1 MQCPPGQIFH
11 GWSIAH
17 RVFLLRCH
25 PVNTEH
31 SSYHT
36 KGMNILFLLCVCL
49 LTFLL
54 LVGLLTTCIVVH
66 EVWKKKTD
74 KQRRLAELKRKLSIV
89 QTV

>member
-25 PVNTEH
+25 PENTSH
-31 SSYHT
+31 SPIHT
-36 KGMNILFLLCVCL
+36 KSMNILFLLGVCL
-49 LTFLL
+49 LIFLL
-54 LVGLLTTCIVVH
+54 FVGIITTCIVLH
-66 EVWKKKTD
+66 EVWKKKTE